1 MIPIICLDKKQGMM
15 FGGRRQ
21 SKDKKVRECILKI
34 SEGKTLWMNNNSNR
48 QFEEFS
54 DNICVAE
61 DFMERAKEGD
71 YCFVEDCELAPYL
84 EKIEQII
91 VYRWNREYPS
101 DRKIDI
107 DLKKWKRNSKRDFE
121 GSSHKKITEEVLG
134 K

>member
-1 MIPIICLDKKQGMM
+1 M
-15 FGGRRQ
+15 
-21 SKDKKVRECILKI
+21 
-34 SEGKTLWMNNNSNR
+34 
-48 QFEEFS
+48 
-54 DNICVAE
+54 
-61 DFMERAKEGD
+61 
-71 YCFVEDCELAPYL
+71 EDCELAPYL